1 MWVADP
7 LKVTVPSGC
16 MRVFNVFW
24 FFSRWGSNKCQIT
37 FPNLCQDI
45 FTNHFLSWMPLQY
58 FGADIMIWFLLS
70 FLFREW
76 SHLLILDPSTGSV
89 LGYIKYWNA
98 EEEKKIKSLLKIPKQ
113 STGYIWRKA
122 WMLRSSFPLPSP
134 GCTCITITMQSGVS
148 TVPQAKPAVWEG
160 QGGGL
165 LVFVV

>member
-1 MWVADP
+1 MSSD
-7 LKVTVPSGC
+7 
-16 MRVFNVFW
+16 
-24 FFSRWGSNKCQIT
+24 FFSHWGSNTCQIT

-98 EEEKKIKSLLKIPKQ
+98 EEEKKTKSLLKIPKQ
-113 STGYIWRKA
+113 STGYIWWKA

-134 GCTCITITMQSGVS
+134 GCNCITITMQSGVS